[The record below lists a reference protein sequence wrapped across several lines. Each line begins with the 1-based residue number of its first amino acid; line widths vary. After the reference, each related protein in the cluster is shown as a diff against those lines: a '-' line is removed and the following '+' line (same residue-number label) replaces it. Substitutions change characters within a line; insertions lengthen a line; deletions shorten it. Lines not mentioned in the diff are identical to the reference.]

1 MITGA
6 AFKKG
11 ALSTWS
17 VKPAKKGVREMTRHT
32 TTLNIGH
39 ALVGLGTESG
49 ELMEVASNY
58 ILGLEGLGDIQEAL
72 LDELSDVVYYCVVA
86 AKFLKIPLP
95 PIKRKPKSL
104 PPAGECLM
112 EVSSLCTRLLSQYKK
127 VYYGKELDIEKIS
140 VLLIQ
145 LLDVVW
151 DASWVLLGKPIV
163 EVMQFNNE
171 KLLTGPNARYPQ
183 GTFDVAAIDA
193 KESKA

>member
-1 MITGA
+1 
-6 AFKKG
+6 
-11 ALSTWS
+11 
-17 VKPAKKGVREMTRHT
+17 
-32 TTLNIGH
+32 
-39 ALVGLGTESG
+39 
-49 ELMEVASNY
+49 
-58 ILGLEGLGDIQEAL
+58 
-72 LDELSDVVYYCVVA
+72 
-86 AKFLKIPLP
+86 
-95 PIKRKPKSL
+95 
-104 PPAGECLM
+104 M